1 MSPSCDSSWGIR
13 ERGELRRLRAG
24 RAAFRLDDFYPAL
37 PTWPGR
43 GCPTRPESEKV
54 RSSCHTRMTAGVM
67 GNWRH
72 FWGLWLPH

>member
-37 PTWPGR
+37 PTRPGR
-43 GCPTRPESEKV
+43 GVPHP
-54 RSSCHTRMTAGVM
+54 AGEREGSLLVATP
-67 GNWRH
+67 R
-72 FWGLWLPH
+72 